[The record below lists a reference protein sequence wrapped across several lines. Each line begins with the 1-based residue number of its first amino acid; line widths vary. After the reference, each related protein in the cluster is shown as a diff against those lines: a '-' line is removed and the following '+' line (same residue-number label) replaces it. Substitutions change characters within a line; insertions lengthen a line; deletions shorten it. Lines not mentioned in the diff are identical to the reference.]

1 MLPRVTHRG
10 IPALKEG
17 LAIPEQHPM
26 VRVHHIG
33 LLLWF
38 LFLIILLF
46 ILLFILILRFI
57 RITVEGSI
65 FQILKRE
72 GRSGRREMEDRE
84 SKEKEEEREK

>member
-46 ILLFILILRFI
+46 ILILRFI

-72 GRSGRREMEDRE
+72 GRSGRREIEDRE
-84 SKEKEEEREK
+84 SKKKEEEREK

>member
-38 LFLIILLF
+38 LFLI